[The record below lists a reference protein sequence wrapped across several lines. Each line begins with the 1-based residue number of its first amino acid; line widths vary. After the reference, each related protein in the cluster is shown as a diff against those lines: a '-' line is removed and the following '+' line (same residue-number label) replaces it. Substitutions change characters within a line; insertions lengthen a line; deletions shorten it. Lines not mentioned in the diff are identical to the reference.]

1 MNILLKAKNE
11 VEAQFGKKATMA
23 ANLLNM
29 VGQGEKAFGFLTGDM
44 DSGFDVTVGFF
55 NDIARYVAFKKRS
68 GWKWE
73 ESDLRSVLMQ
83 IGPFSNWTSKPGSD
97 FFDYAEKSGGK
108 IVAEATGWQSPK
120 RHYAFAFVPTLDGEI
135 GILPDKSA
143 LDQSFPLREK
153 VEGRTSVR
161 RRYLPLVF
169 IGGLF
174 LAGCLL
180 GREPGRL
187 KFRSHLIQDC

>member
-68 GWKWE
+68 GRKWE

-83 IGPFSNWTSKPGSD
+83 IGPFSNWSSKPGSD
-97 FFDYAEKSGGK
+97 FFDYVEKSGAK

-120 RHYAFAFVPTLDGEI
+120 RHYAFVFVPILNGEV

-143 LDQSFPLREK
+143 LDQKFP
-153 VEGRTSVR
+153 T
-161 RRYLPLVF
+161 
-169 IGGLF
+169 
-174 LAGCLL
+174 
-180 GREPGRL
+180 
-187 KFRSHLIQDC
+187 